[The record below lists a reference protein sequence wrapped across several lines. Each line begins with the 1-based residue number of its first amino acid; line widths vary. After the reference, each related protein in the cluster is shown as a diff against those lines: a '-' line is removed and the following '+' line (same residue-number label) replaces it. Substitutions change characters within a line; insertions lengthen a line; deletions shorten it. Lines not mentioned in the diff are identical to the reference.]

1 MPGGRSIKASDE
13 VKIKI
18 LNNLVDYKICDK
30 KMSITPDDWFDR
42 FFGNFPFGKRGRR
55 SYFDDMF
62 GGFDRMRKEMER
74 EFEESFKDL
83 ETKTPK
89 ELIREY
95 ETPEGGKVREIGP
108 FVYGY
113 SMTIGPDGKPRVKE
127 FGNVKSPL
135 SGSRGFMNTPM
146 ISSER
151 EPLSD
156 VSITD
161 KEVKVVIEMPGVPKD
176 KIKLSAYQDKLE
188 ITSQDPGR
196 KYHEIVEIPPQAD
209 IETIRSSYNNGI
221 LEIVFKKKDDR
232 GSKGKE
238 IRIE

>member
-1 MPGGRSIKASDE
+1 MSGSRSIEASGE

-18 LNNLVDYKICDK
+18 LNNLVDYKICDQ

-42 FFGNFPFGKRGRR
+42 FFGNFPFGKSGRR

-62 GGFDRMRKEMER
+62 GGFDQMRKEMER

-83 ETKTPK
+83 ETKAPK
-89 ELIREY
+89 DLIREY

-176 KIKLSAYQDKLE
+176 KIKLSACQDKLE
-188 ITSQDPGR
+188 ITSQDPER
-196 KYHEIVEIPPQAD
+196 KYHEIVEIPTQAD

-221 LEIVFKKKDDR
+221 LEIVYKKKDDK

-238 IRIE
+238 IKID